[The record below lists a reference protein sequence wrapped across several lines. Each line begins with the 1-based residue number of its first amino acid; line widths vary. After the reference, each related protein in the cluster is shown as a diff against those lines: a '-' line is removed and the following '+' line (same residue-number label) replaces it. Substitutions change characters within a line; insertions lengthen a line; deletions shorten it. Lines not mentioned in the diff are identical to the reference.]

1 MLNIKKQQHKKSI
14 NCKLKNY
21 AYSLVSIN
29 RRLSATNNL
38 DCLKIFLN
46 GLLAFAFS
54 IKNTLKIL
62 IKPNL

>member
-1 MLNIKKQQHKKSI
+1 MRT
-14 NCKLKNY
+14 
-21 AYSLVSIN
+21 LVSIN